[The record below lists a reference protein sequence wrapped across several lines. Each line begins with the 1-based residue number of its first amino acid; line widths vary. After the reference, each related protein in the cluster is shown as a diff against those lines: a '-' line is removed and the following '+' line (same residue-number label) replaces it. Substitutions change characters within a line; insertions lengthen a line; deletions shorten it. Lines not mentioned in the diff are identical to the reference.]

1 MLDDKNSPPKPVMQE
16 HDPNDD
22 PFADLT
28 PAVEAKQLVSP
39 LEFGSGAVSP
49 TKDVPASNDAA
60 TRQENEDKN
69 NDAARQDAAPQEDV
83 KEDVKEDKAVAPQK
97 ESN

>member
-22 PFADLT
+22 PFANLI
-28 PAVEAKQLVSP
+28 PAAETKQLVSP

-49 TKDVPASNDAA
+49 TKDVPANNDAA
-60 TRQENEDKN
+60 ARHENEEKN
-69 NDAARQDAAPQEDV
+69 NDAARQNAAPE
-83 KEDVKEDKAVAPQK
+83 EDVKEDKVVAPQK
-97 ESN
+97 EAN